1 MGARGAGRYAGGM
14 RGDGDGW
21 VRCQMGH
28 RHWGRHSAA
37 GLLACHTDAG
47 GTVHVLLQQRSWLS
61 HHGNTWGVPGGAR
74 DSDETAQQAA
84 MREAVEEAGIDPLSL
99 RVFGNLDDPH
109 GGWSYTTVLAAAPS
123 LLPVTATWESH
134 QLRWVPADDV
144 DALQLHPGFADSWPE
159 LRRHLRPVRL
169 VVDAAN
175 VVGSRPDG
183 WWRDRAGAAA
193 RLRDQLVRLAER
205 GIPADALPEPVAAEA
220 GDPGGKAVIY
230 PEIVMVVEGKARQV
244 ADEPSGHPA
253 VRVVAAPGEGDDE
266 IVRQASEP
274 GAAVVVVTADRA
286 LRARVQEV
294 GATAVGPSWL
304 LSLAER

>member
-1 MGARGAGRYAGGM
+1 LPEGSPPL
-14 RGDGDGW
+14 
-21 VRCQMGH
+21 
-28 RHWGRHSAA
+28 GRHSAA

-47 GTVHVLLQQRSWLS
+47 GTVHVLLQQRSALS

-84 MREAVEEAGIDPLSL
+84 MREAVEEAGLDPLSL

-123 LLPVTATWESH
+123 LLPVTVTWESH

-144 DALQLHPGFADSWPE
+144 DGLPLHPGFADSWPT
-159 LRRHLRPVRL
+159 LRRHLRPLRL

-193 RLRDQLVRLAER
+193 RLRDQLVRLAEL
-205 GIPADALPEPVAAEA
+205 GIPAGELPAPVAAEA
-220 GDPGGKAVIY
+220 GDPAAQTVIY
-230 PEIVMVVEGKARQV
+230 PEIVMVVEGRARAV
-244 ADEPSGHPA
+244 AGEPSGHPA

-266 IVRQASEP
+266 IVARAAEP
-274 GAAVVVVTADRA
+274 GAAVIVVTADRA
-286 LRARVQEV
+286 LRGRAEEV
-294 GATAVGPSWL
+294 GATAVGPGWL
-304 LSLAER
+304 LRMAER